1 MSPLGPTWPA
11 TLTEPPAR
19 TRPLRTVST
28 WLVPLP
34 HRPPLDTRCTLQVP
48 SNCAGSARAE
58 PDRITPTVRPIA
70 ATARV
75 TLLVKVGIVTSPCFQ
90 PHRLKQSGPADRE
103 PGRSASVS
111 RPDQVLPREGAS
123 GSVERHRVRE
133 RRCPVTQRQASHVC
147 PCHSISTSGRGGR
160 LMRALVTRRTARL
173 DRFGVTWVPVQDH
186 GPPPVRRHSCGPH
199 AQRAVNARTLRHV
212 WTPLEEQEK
221 SSGAVWPVVGC

>member
-90 PHRLKQSGPADRE
+90 PYRLKQSGPPTANQSAPRQCPGQIRFYRGRE
-103 PGRSASVS
+103 PLRVGRA
-111 RPDQVLPREGAS
+111 AS
-123 GSVERHRVRE
+123 GKRTPMHG
-133 RRCPVTQRQASHVC
+133 PPAT
-147 PCHSISTSGRGGR
+147 SITRMRLPLNLNQWSWGGR
-160 LMRALVTRRTARL
+160 LMRALVMRRTARL
-173 DRFGVTWVPVQDH
+173 DRF
-186 GPPPVRRHSCGPH
+186 
-199 AQRAVNARTLRHV
+199 
-212 WTPLEEQEK
+212 
-221 SSGAVWPVVGC
+221 